1 MANVTISLPSPA
13 ASIRPSKA
21 GVAKRGGGATT
32 VSNAGLLSMGDW
44 SEGMTGGF
52 AVSMKGGDA
61 VCIVSMPVVDATL
74 PAGST
79 TLATMPYLFPAISRK
94 GTPQQG
100 TTTNKSRC
108 QCPVWAGT
116 TV

>member
-13 ASIRPSKA
+13 ASKRPSKA
-21 GVAKRGGGATT
+21 GVAKRGGGAST

-61 VCIVSMPVVDATL
+61 VCIVTMPVVDATL
-74 PAGST
+74 PAGSK
-79 TLATMPYLFPAISRK
+79 PYVLLVLPVPVFPAASFLLMLAV
-94 GTPQQG
+94 
-100 TTTNKSRC
+100 NM
-108 QCPVWAGT
+108 
-116 TV
+116 